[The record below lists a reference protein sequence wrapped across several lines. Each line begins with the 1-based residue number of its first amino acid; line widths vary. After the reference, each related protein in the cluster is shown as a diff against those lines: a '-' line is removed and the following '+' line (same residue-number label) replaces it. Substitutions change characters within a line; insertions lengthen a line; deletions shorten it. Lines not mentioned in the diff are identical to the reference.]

1 MSQDFPSGITSAIN
15 LLEQAY
21 SGILSKIDQITFK
34 MLVNCLKSTD
44 YFVVND
50 ALAQLAK
57 ENRPIGI
64 PPVYYTAKAHPDP
77 RIRAQAEE
85 TLKKLDSQNE
95 IDDLVKDLD
104 TENAVKKLIDFY
116 GNFRGKS

>member
-1 MSQDFPSGITSAIN
+1 MSQDFPSGITAAIS

-21 SGILSKIDQITFK
+21 SGVLSKIDQITFR
-34 MLVNCLKSTD
+34 MLVNCLKSHD

-50 ALAQLAK
+50 ALTQLAK
-57 ENRPIGI
+57 ENRTIGI

-85 TLKKLDSQNE
+85 TLQKLDSQNE
-95 IDDLVKDLD
+95 VANLVKDLD
-104 TENAVKKLIDFY
+104 TQNAVKKLIDFY
-116 GNFRGKS
+116 GNFRS